1 MSKALNQIELGT
13 TCIIKETGRPGTLQ
27 RIFYYPTKYLVE
39 NEEGEFQYY
48 STHEISF
55 EGYDRPKTSLSIPD
69 IPFEGIGTS
78 FARWVP
84 FESESQVEHHF
95 LSSKEIVWDMITSLE
110 LYNIWFDG
118 VQRAIAD
125 VESDRYVH
133 KFSFDKLDLKPGSF
147 FKIRPAT
154 LAPWF
159 RCRIITVEKEKE
171 FGFDFQMMPFVTEY
185 VSFKLE
191 ESKNGVFVICNRYS
205 KGPFS
210 FLALLNWNK
219 SKSKILQ
226 KLAEITP
233 TIELK
238 EDDIADDD
246 AKSAAEPQLDRD
258 QIIALVVNKSL
269 DGDNDPLNSLD
280 DKVTRGKAKALLVK
294 IKRGTAE
301 RPPMPDM
308 SAAAAPAAA
317 TTAPAQLT
325 QEQTIALVVN
335 KSLDGDNDPLNAI
348 EDKVTRGKAKA
359 LLVKIKRG
367 AAERPAMP
375 EMPSAPSSNSSAGST
390 ELTSEQIFA
399 IAVNKA
405 VEGDMEA
412 VNAIDDKVTRGKA
425 KALLVKIKRGT
436 AEVPPMPDL
445 SAPNDEPVISE
456 ESETEEQLMERLIAE
471 GLKGNMEEINSL
483 DNKVLRGKIKAAIV
497 KAKRNK

>member
-13 TCIIKETGRPGTLQ
+13 ACIIKETGRPGTLQ
-27 RIFYYPTKYLVE
+27 RIFYYPTKYLVQTE
-39 NEEGEFQYY
+39 DGEFQYY

-55 EGYDRPKTSLSIPD
+55 EGYDRPRTSLSIPD
-69 IPFEGIGTS
+69 IPYEGIGAS

-118 VQRAIAD
+118 IQRAIAD
-125 VESDRYVH
+125 VDSDRYVH
-133 KFSFDKLDLKPGSF
+133 KFSFDQLDLKPGSF

-205 KGPFS
+205 KGLFS

-233 TIELK
+233 TIDLK
-238 EDDIADDD
+238 EDDITDGD
-246 AKSAAEPQLDRD
+246 ARGAAEPQLNRD
-258 QIIALVVNKSL
+258 QTVAFVVNKSL
-269 DGDNDPLNSLD
+269 DGDNDPLNALP
-280 DKVTRGKAKALLVK
+280 DKVTRGIAKALLVR
-294 IKRGTAE
+294 IKRGSAE
-301 RPPMPDM
+301 RPPMPDL
-308 SAAAAPAAA
+308 SAAPATA

-325 QEQTIALVVN
+325 QEQTISLVVN

-367 AAERPAMP
+367 TAERPAMP
-375 EMPSAPSSNSSAGST
+375 EISSAPPSNSFADSA
-390 ELTSEQIFA
+390 ELTPEQIFA

-412 VNAIDDKVTRGKA
+412 VNSIDDKVTRGKA

-436 AEVPPMPDL
+436 AEAPPMPDL
-445 SAPNDEPVISE
+445 SESNNDIETGNEP
-456 ESETEEQLMERLIAE
+456 ETEEQLMERLIAE

>member
-13 TCIIKETGRPGTLQ
+13 TCIIKETGQSGILQ
-27 RIFYYPTKYLVE
+27 RIFHYPTKYLVE

-55 EGYDRPKTSLSIPD
+55 EGYVRPKTSLSIPD
-69 IPFEGIGTS
+69 IPFEGIGAS

-125 VESDRYVH
+125 VDSDRYVH
-133 KFSFDKLDLKPGSF
+133 KFSFDKLDLMPGSY

-226 KLAEITP
+226 KLADITP

-238 EDDIADDD
+238 EDDIADGD
-246 AKSAAEPQLDRD
+246 AKSAAEPQLNRD
-258 QIIALVVNKSL
+258 QI
-269 DGDNDPLNSLD
+269 
-280 DKVTRGKAKALLVK
+280 
-294 IKRGTAE
+294 
-301 RPPMPDM
+301 
-308 SAAAAPAAA
+308 
-317 TTAPAQLT
+317 
-325 QEQTIALVVN
+325 IALVVN

-375 EMPSAPSSNSSAGST
+375 EIPSAPPSNPPSGSI
-390 ELTSEQIFA
+390 ELNSDQIFA

-436 AEVPPMPDL
+436 AEAPPIPDL
-445 SAPNDEPVISE
+445 SVSNNEPVISE

>member
-13 TCIIKETGRPGTLQ
+13 TCIIKETGQSGTLQ
-27 RIFYYPTKYLVE
+27 RIFHYPTKYLVE

-69 IPFEGIGTS
+69 IPYEGIGTS

-125 VESDRYVH
+125 VDSDRYVH

-238 EDDIADDD
+238 EDDIAGGDVKG
-246 AKSAAEPQLDRD
+246 AGEPQLNRD
-258 QIIALVVNKSL
+258 QTVAFVVNKSL
-269 DGDNDPLNSLD
+269 DGDNDPLNALP
-280 DKVTRGKAKALLVK
+280 DKVTRGIAKALLVR
-294 IKRGTAE
+294 IKRGSAE
-301 RPPMPDM
+301 RPPMPDL
-308 SAAAAPAAA
+308 SAAAAPAQ
-317 TTAPAQLT
+317 APVSTELT
-325 QEQTIALVVN
+325 QEQTIAMVVN

-375 EMPSAPSSNSSAGST
+375 EMTSAPSSNSSASST

-405 VEGDMEA
+405 AEGDMEA

-445 SAPNDEPVISE
+445 SAPNNEPVISE

>member
-13 TCIIKETGRPGTLQ
+13 TCIIKETGQSGTLQ
-27 RIFYYPTKYLVE
+27 RIFHYPTKYLVE

-69 IPFEGIGTS
+69 IPYEGIGTS

-95 LSSKEIVWDMITSLE
+95 LSSKEIVWDMITSLD

-125 VESDRYVH
+125 VDSDRYVH

-238 EDDIADDD
+238 EDDIAGGDVKG
-246 AKSAAEPQLDRD
+246 AGEPQLNRD
-258 QIIALVVNKSL
+258 QTVAFVVNKSL
-269 DGDNDPLNSLD
+269 DGDNDPLNALP
-280 DKVTRGKAKALLVK
+280 DKVTRGIAKALLVR
-294 IKRGTAE
+294 IKRGSAE
-301 RPPMPDM
+301 RPPMPDL
-308 SAAAAPAAA
+308 SAAS
-317 TTAPAQLT
+317 APAQAPVSTELT
-325 QEQTIALVVN
+325 QEQTIAMVVN

-436 AEVPPMPDL
+436 AEAPPMPDL
-445 SAPNDEPVISE
+445 SAPNNEPVISE
-456 ESETEEQLMERLIAE
+456 KSETEEQLMERLIAE

>member
-13 TCIIKETGRPGTLQ
+13 TCIIKETGRSGTLQ
-27 RIFYYPTKYLVE
+27 RIFHYPTKYLVE

-69 IPFEGIGTS
+69 IPYEGIGTS

-125 VESDRYVH
+125 VDSDRYVH

-238 EDDIADDD
+238 EDDIAGGDVKG
-246 AKSAAEPQLDRD
+246 AGEPQLNRD
-258 QIIALVVNKSL
+258 QTVAFVVNKSL
-269 DGDNDPLNSLD
+269 DGDNDPLNALP
-280 DKVTRGKAKALLVK
+280 DKVTRGIAKALLVR
-294 IKRGTAE
+294 IKRGSAE
-301 RPPMPDM
+301 RPPMPDL
-308 SAAAAPAAA
+308 SAAAAPAQ
-317 TTAPAQLT
+317 APVSTELT
-325 QEQTIALVVN
+325 QEQTIAMVVN

-375 EMPSAPSSNSSAGST
+375 EMPSAPSSNSSASST

-445 SAPNDEPVISE
+445 SAPNNEPVISE

>member
-13 TCIIKETGRPGTLQ
+13 TCIIKETGRSGTLQ
-27 RIFYYPTKYLVE
+27 RIFHYPTKYLVE

-69 IPFEGIGTS
+69 IPYEGIGTS

-125 VESDRYVH
+125 VDSDRYVH

-171 FGFDFQMMPFVTEY
+171 FGFDFQMMPLVTEY

-238 EDDIADDD
+238 EDDIAGGDVKG
-246 AKSAAEPQLDRD
+246 AGEPQLNRD
-258 QIIALVVNKSL
+258 QTVAFVVNKSL
-269 DGDNDPLNSLD
+269 DGDNDPLNALP
-280 DKVTRGKAKALLVK
+280 DKVTRGIAKALLVR
-294 IKRGTAE
+294 IKRGSAE
-301 RPPMPDM
+301 RPPMPDL
-308 SAAAAPAAA
+308 SAAAAPAQ
-317 TTAPAQLT
+317 APVVTELT
-325 QEQTIALVVN
+325 QEQTIAMVVN

-375 EMPSAPSSNSSAGST
+375 EMPSAPSSNSSASST

-445 SAPNDEPVISE
+445 SAPNNEPVISE

>member
-13 TCIIKETGRPGTLQ
+13 TCIIKETGRSGTLQ
-27 RIFYYPTKYLVE
+27 RIFHYPTKYLVE
-39 NEEGEFQYY
+39 NEQGEFQYY

-69 IPFEGIGTS
+69 IPYEGIGTS

-125 VESDRYVH
+125 VDSDRYVH
-133 KFSFDKLDLKPGSF
+133 KFSFDRLDLKPGSF

-238 EDDIADDD
+238 EDDIAGVDVKG
-246 AKSAAEPQLDRD
+246 AGEPQLNRD
-258 QIIALVVNKSL
+258 QTVAFVVNKSL
-269 DGDNDPLNSLD
+269 DGDNDPLNALP
-280 DKVTRGKAKALLVK
+280 DKVTRGIAKALLVR
-294 IKRGTAE
+294 IKRGSAE
-301 RPPMPDM
+301 RPPMPDL
-308 SAAAAPAAA
+308 SAAAAPAQAPVAA
-317 TTAPAQLT
+317 ELT

-375 EMPSAPSSNSSAGST
+375 EMPSAPSSNSSASST

-436 AEVPPMPDL
+436 AEAPPMPDL
-445 SAPNDEPVISE
+445 SAPNNEPVISE

>member
-1 MSKALNQIELGT
+1 
-13 TCIIKETGRPGTLQ
+13 
-27 RIFYYPTKYLVE
+27 
-39 NEEGEFQYY
+39 
-48 STHEISF
+48 
-55 EGYDRPKTSLSIPD
+55 
-69 IPFEGIGTS
+69 
-78 FARWVP
+78 
-84 FESESQVEHHF
+84 
-95 LSSKEIVWDMITSLE
+95 
-110 LYNIWFDG
+110 
-118 VQRAIAD
+118 
-125 VESDRYVH
+125 
-133 KFSFDKLDLKPGSF
+133 
-147 FKIRPAT
+147 
-154 LAPWF
+154 
-159 RCRIITVEKEKE
+159 
-171 FGFDFQMMPFVTEY
+171 MPFVTEY

-238 EDDIADDD
+238 EDDIADGD
-246 AKSAAEPQLDRD
+246 AKSAAEPQLNRD

-308 SAAAAPAAA
+308 SAAAATAAATTAPAQLTQEQTIALVVNKSLDGDNDPLNAIEDKVTRGKAKALLVKIKRGAAERPPMPDMSAAAATAAA

-375 EMPSAPSSNSSAGST
+375 EMSSAPTPNPSAGST
-390 ELTSEQIFA
+390 EPTSDQIFA
-399 IAVNKA
+399 IAVNKQL
-405 VEGDMEA
+405 
-412 VNAIDDKVTRGKA
+412 KVTWR
-425 KALLVKIKRGT
+425 R
-436 AEVPPMPDL
+436 
-445 SAPNDEPVISE
+445 
-456 ESETEEQLMERLIAE
+456 LMR
-471 GLKGNMEEINSL
+471 
-483 DNKVLRGKIKAAIV
+483 
-497 KAKRNK
+497 

>member
-13 TCIIKETGRPGTLQ
+13 TCIIKETGRSGTLQ
-27 RIFYYPTKYLVE
+27 RIFHYPTKYLVE

-69 IPFEGIGTS
+69 IPYEGIGTS

-125 VESDRYVH
+125 VDSDRYVH

-238 EDDIADDD
+238 EDDIAGGDV
-246 AKSAAEPQLDRD
+246 KGVGEPQLNRD
-258 QIIALVVNKSL
+258 QTVAFVVNKSL
-269 DGDNDPLNSLD
+269 DGDNDPLNALP
-280 DKVTRGKAKALLVK
+280 DKVTRGIAKALLVR
-294 IKRGTAE
+294 IKRGSAE
-301 RPPMPDM
+301 RPPMPDL
-308 SAAAAPAAA
+308 SAAAAPAQ
-317 TTAPAQLT
+317 APVVTELT
-325 QEQTIALVVN
+325 QEQTIAMVVN

-375 EMPSAPSSNSSAGST
+375 EMPSAPSSNSSASST

-445 SAPNDEPVISE
+445 SAPNNEPVISE

>member
-13 TCIIKETGRPGTLQ
+13 TCIIKETGRSGTLQ
-27 RIFYYPTKYLVE
+27 RIFHYPTKYLVE

-69 IPFEGIGTS
+69 IPYEGIGTS

-125 VESDRYVH
+125 VDSDRYVH

-238 EDDIADDD
+238 EDDIAGGDVKG
-246 AKSAAEPQLDRD
+246 AGEPQLNRD
-258 QIIALVVNKSL
+258 QTVAFVVNKSL
-269 DGDNDPLNSLD
+269 DGDNDPLNALP
-280 DKVTRGKAKALLVK
+280 DKVTRGIAKALLVR
-294 IKRGTAE
+294 IKRGSAE
-301 RPPMPDM
+301 RPPMPDL
-308 SAAAAPAAA
+308 SAAAAPAQ
-317 TTAPAQLT
+317 APVVTELT
-325 QEQTIALVVN
+325 QEQTIAMVVN

-375 EMPSAPSSNSSAGST
+375 EMPSAPSSNSPASST

-445 SAPNDEPVISE
+445 SAPNNEPVISE

>member
-13 TCIIKETGRPGTLQ
+13 TCIIKETGRSGTLQ
-27 RIFYYPTKYLVE
+27 RIFHYPTKYLVE

-69 IPFEGIGTS
+69 IPYEGIGAS

-125 VESDRYVH
+125 VDSDRYVH

-238 EDDIADDD
+238 EDDIAGGDV
-246 AKSAAEPQLDRD
+246 KGVGEPQLNRD
-258 QIIALVVNKSL
+258 QTVAFVVNRSL
-269 DGDNDPLNSLD
+269 DGDNDPLNALP
-280 DKVTRGKAKALLVK
+280 DKVTRGIAKALLVR
-294 IKRGTAE
+294 IKRGSAE
-301 RPPMPDM
+301 RPPMPDL
-308 SAAAAPAAA
+308 SAAAAPAQ
-317 TTAPAQLT
+317 APVSTELT
-325 QEQTIALVVN
+325 QEQTIAMVVN

-375 EMPSAPSSNSSAGST
+375 EMPSAPSSNSSASST

-445 SAPNDEPVISE
+445 SAPNNEPVISE

>member
-1 MSKALNQIELGT
+1 M
-13 TCIIKETGRPGTLQ
+13 Q
-27 RIFYYPTKYLVE
+27 RIFHYPTKYLVE

-69 IPFEGIGTS
+69 IPYEGIGAS

-125 VESDRYVH
+125 VDSDRYVH

-238 EDDIADDD
+238 EDDIAGGDVKG
-246 AKSAAEPQLDRD
+246 AGEPQLNRD
-258 QIIALVVNKSL
+258 QTVAFVVNKSL
-269 DGDNDPLNSLD
+269 DGDNDPLNALP
-280 DKVTRGKAKALLVK
+280 DKVTRGIAKALLVR
-294 IKRGTAE
+294 IKRGSAE
-301 RPPMPDM
+301 RPPMPDL
-308 SAAAAPAAA
+308 SAAAAPAQ
-317 TTAPAQLT
+317 APVVTELT
-325 QEQTIALVVN
+325 QEQTIAMVVN

-375 EMPSAPSSNSSAGST
+375 EMPSAPSSNSPASST

-445 SAPNDEPVISE
+445 SAPNNEPVVSE

>member
-13 TCIIKETGRPGTLQ
+13 TCIIKETGRSGTLQ
-27 RIFYYPTKYLVE
+27 RIFHYPTKYLVE

-69 IPFEGIGTS
+69 IPYEGIGTS

-95 LSSKEIVWDMITSLE
+95 LSSKEIVWDMITSLD

-125 VESDRYVH
+125 VDSDRYVH

-238 EDDIADDD
+238 EDDIAGGDVKG
-246 AKSAAEPQLDRD
+246 AGEPQLNRD
-258 QIIALVVNKSL
+258 QTVAFVVNKSL
-269 DGDNDPLNSLD
+269 DGDNDPLNALP
-280 DKVTRGKAKALLVK
+280 DKVTRGIAKALLVR
-294 IKRGTAE
+294 IKRGSAE
-301 RPPMPDM
+301 RPPMPDL
-308 SAAAAPAAA
+308 SAAAAPSQAPVAAE
-317 TTAPAQLT
+317 LT

-375 EMPSAPSSNSSAGST
+375 EMPSAPSSNSSTSST

-405 VEGDMEA
+405 AEGDMEA

-436 AEVPPMPDL
+436 AEAPPMPDL
-445 SAPNDEPVISE
+445 SAPNNEPVISE